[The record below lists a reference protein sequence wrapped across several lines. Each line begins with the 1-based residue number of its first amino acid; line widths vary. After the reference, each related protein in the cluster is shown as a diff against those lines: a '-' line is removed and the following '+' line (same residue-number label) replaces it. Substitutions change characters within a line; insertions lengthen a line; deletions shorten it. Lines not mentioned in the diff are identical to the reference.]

1 VARSSRSRRTN
12 SKDLDLFG
20 ALSDFEAYA
29 ANFLYIKTK
38 DARLVNLRFNNAQKL
53 LWSKIK
59 AQMEQNKPV
68 RLVALKGRQLGC
80 STFVVGFHFWRTV
93 TQPNTHSL
101 IVAHDLESTQ
111 GIFSIALTMYE
122 SLPPEVRP
130 MRRRSNKKELLFE
143 NPDHERRFSN
153 PGLRSKIEVRT
164 AGNKESGRGAFYHTL
179 HLSEVSSY
187 PDPEL
192 LAMSLFPTVPPLPGT
207 SIIIESTAKGAGT
220 WFHDFWVRSN
230 NGETG
235 FEPIFLPWFLEPAY
249 ALPLDQAKEWLAERP
264 LDEYELGLKKHFKLT
279 DQQIAFRRY
288 LLSQHGEAYVLQE
301 YPSTPDEAFLGA
313 GMPVFDRDLIRRLV
327 EESYKHDPVFV
338 GDIDTAMGQLVP
350 RRDGHLKIWEMPEP
364 HSYYVI
370 GVDSAYG
377 VAGGSRTAV
386 SVLKRGPEQTHVAT
400 YIGYTTPL
408 DTVPILEFLGTMY
421 NTAMITVEVNGAG
434 LAIQEALSRFW
445 PRVYQWRYL
454 DNVYHKPTEKGGWL
468 TTHTTKPIL
477 ISHFNYMLNHGYFT
491 TYDRDLL
498 EEAFGFVYVDNERSI
513 ASAGPGYTD
522 DVLMATMIASLTDW
536 LDSGYSRYGNVRRP
550 EVREPRTI
558 QLYDPLYVDTQEDL
572 WTPKGDLL

>member
-1 VARSSRSRRTN
+1 
-12 SKDLDLFG
+12 
-20 ALSDFEAYA
+20 
-29 ANFLYIKTK
+29 
-38 DARLVNLRFNNAQKL
+38 
-53 LWSKIK
+53 
-59 AQMEQNKPV
+59 
-68 RLVALKGRQLGC
+68 
-80 STFVVGFHFWRTV
+80 
-93 TQPNTHSL
+93 
-101 IVAHDLESTQ
+101 
-111 GIFSIALTMYE
+111 
-122 SLPPEVRP
+122 
-130 MRRRSNKKELLFE
+130 
-143 NPDHERRFSN
+143 
-153 PGLRSKIEVRT
+153 
-164 AGNKESGRGAFYHTL
+164 
-179 HLSEVSSY
+179 
-187 PDPEL
+187 
-192 LAMSLFPTVPPLPGT
+192 
-207 SIIIESTAKGAGT
+207 
-220 WFHDFWVRSN
+220 
-230 NGETG
+230 
-235 FEPIFLPWFLEPAY
+235 
-249 ALPLDQAKEWLAERP
+249 
-264 LDEYELGLKKHFKLT
+264 
-279 DQQIAFRRY
+279 
-288 LLSQHGEAYVLQE
+288 
-301 YPSTPDEAFLGA
+301 
-313 GMPVFDRDLIRRLV
+313 MPVFDRDLIRRLI

-364 HSYYVI
+364 HSHYVI

-377 VAGGSRTAV
+377 VAGGSKTAI

-445 PRVYQWRYL
+445 PRCVAPDARVLTADLRWIRADSVKPGDLLVGVDEYGAPRPLGHRYIRKALVEDVGIYDAPCVLVRTRRGQIVTSIDHKFLVYKAERAHALGRTYYRSGWVEAQHLKPGDLVSYLVEPWESLRSWESGVVYGYYQGEGSLRLTKYSNGLGVSFSQKEGPAFREVEELLLDLGFSPKARSVSTQRSMMSLLIEGVGPSLRFLGMVRPPRLLGALERWWGRGTIPRNHPAYWDEVLSVEPVGVSPVVAISTTTRTFIAEGYVAHNCYQWRYL

-477 ISHFNYMLNHGYFT
+477 ISHFNYMLNHGYFV

-498 EEAFGFVYVDNERSI
+498 EEAFGFIYVDNERSI

-536 LDSGYSRYGNVRRP
+536 LDAGYSRYGNVRRP
-550 EVREPRTI
+550 EVREPRMI